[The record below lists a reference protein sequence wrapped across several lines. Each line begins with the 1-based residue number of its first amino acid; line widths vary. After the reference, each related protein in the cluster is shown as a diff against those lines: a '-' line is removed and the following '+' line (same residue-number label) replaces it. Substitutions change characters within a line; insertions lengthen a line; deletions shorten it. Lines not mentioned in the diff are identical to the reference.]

1 MALLRIGIITL
12 FSIVF
17 LTSCFDYEDVDFRGV
32 QNVGIE
38 DRSGGNIT
46 VRIDMKVNNPN
57 NYNIKIKKSALDV
70 FVNGS
75 KIGKTKMKKSIVLKK
90 NTEDV
95 YPLYLTL
102 NEKDLRGSAIASIG
116 SILSGSMKIRI
127 KGDIKAKVYGIGK
140 KFPIDIEEP
149 VNLGS
154 MF

>member
-1 MALLRIGIITL
+1 MALLRIGLITL

-17 LTSCFDYEDVDFRGV
+17 LTSCLDYEDVEFKGV
-32 QNVGIE
+32 QNIGLE
-38 DRSGGNIT
+38 DRSGGTIT

-57 NYNIKIKKSALDV
+57 SYNIKINKSSLDV

-75 KIGKTKMKKSIVLKK
+75 KVGKTKMNNNVVLKK
-90 NTEDV
+90 NHQDV

-102 NEKDLRGSAIASIG
+102 SEKELKRSALTSIG
-116 SILSGSMKIRI
+116 SLLTGKMKVRI

-140 KFPIDIEEP
+140 KFPIDVEEP

-154 MF
+154 IF